1 MKKLML
7 ASVFALGLAT
17 TQASADVIITDKGG
31 STGDLVTF
39 DSVVSGVSV
48 TGTFN
53 GQHTGDV
60 VFKCLTDCSG
70 FTGAAD
76 GNDIKIN
83 NFGSMNVQVF
93 DSTGTTVQP
102 TATDIFSISGTGD
115 VTVSVVANESGGGTS
130 TFTFDLL
137 SLFGPLTPNAQNFFT
152 LTAINGETINNFT
165 IADTG
170 GTITE
175 FEHYRVDIA
184 AAPVP
189 GPIVGAGI
197 PGLIAGAFGL
207 FGFNRFRRKRNG
219 QIAA

>member
-1 MKKLML
+1 MKRVLL
-7 ASVFALGLAT
+7 AATALALIAFTGYAK
-17 TQASADVIITDKGG
+17 ADVIIDDKGG

-39 DSVVSGVSV
+39 DSVTAGVQV

-60 VFKCLTDCSG
+60 LFKCLTTCAG

-102 TATDIFSISGTGD
+102 TATDIFSITGTGD
-115 VTVSVVANESGGGTS
+115 VTVGVVANESGGGTA

-137 SLFGPLTPNAQNFFT
+137 SLFGPLGPGQNFFT

-165 IADTG
+165 IGDSG
-170 GTITE
+170 GVITD
-175 FEHYRVDIA
+175 FEHYRVDV

-197 PGLIAGAFGL
+197 PGLLGALGL
-207 FGFNRFRRKRNG
+207 YGLNWRRRRKL
-219 QIAA
+219 AA